1 MITSISHAEP
11 PGRETLISPMRHM
24 LAAVAALWFALTGAA
39 VAQDYPNRPVRLVV
53 PFPPGGINDIV
64 ARVIAQNLG
73 ERLGKQVVVDNRG
86 GAGGVVGA
94 EIVANA
100 PKDGHTLLIVSLA
113 TAVNPWLYTLPYD
126 PLKSFAPI
134 SMLVAAPNVVTIN
147 PGLPVNNIKELV
159 ALAKQK
165 PGDLQYASSGVG
177 TFLHLAGELFKITAG
192 VDILHI
198 PFRGAGPALIDVVGG
213 HTKLAFGS
221 VTSSIPHIR
230 GGKLRPL
237 GVGSTK
243 RSPTL
248 PDVPTVIE
256 AGLPGYEAANWIG
269 LVATGGTPEPIVAR
283 LHKEITEIMAS
294 PEVQKLFAAEGAD
307 IVYMTSAEFGAY
319 SADEIVK
326 WGRVV
331 KQAGIKAQ

>member
-1 MITSISHAEP
+1 MGGGT
-11 PGRETLISPMRHM
+11 RNRF
-24 LAAVAALWFALTGAA
+24 AALSVALLVLSPPAA
-39 VAQDYPNRPVRLVV
+39 SAQDYPNRPVRLVV

-64 ARVIAQNLG
+64 ARVISQHLG
-73 ERLGKQVVVDNRG
+73 ERLGKQVIVDNRG

-134 SMLVAAPNVVTIN
+134 SMLVAAPNVVTVN
-147 PGLPVNNIKELV
+147 PGLPVNDIKELV
-159 ALAKQK
+159 ALARQK
-165 PGDLQYASSGVG
+165 PGELQYASSGVG
-177 TFLHLAGELFKITAG
+177 TFLHLAGELFKITAD

-198 PFRGAGPALIDVVGG
+198 PFRGAGPALIDVVAG
-213 HTKLAFGS
+213 HTKAAFGS

-230 GGKLRPL
+230 AGTLKPL
-237 GVGSTK
+237 GVGSLT
-243 RSPTL
+243 RSATL

-256 AGLPGYEAANWIG
+256 AGVPGYEAANWIG
-269 LVATGGTPEPIVAR
+269 IVATGGTPEPIVQR
-283 LHKEITEIMAS
+283 LHKEIAEIMAM

-307 IVYMTSAEFGAY
+307 IVQMSTAQFSAY

>member
-1 MITSISHAEP
+1 LLVFLFLVP
-11 PGRETLISPMRHM
+11 
-24 LAAVAALWFALTGAA
+24 AL
-39 VAQDYPNRPVRLVV
+39 AQDYPNRPVRLVV

-64 ARVIAQNLG
+64 ARVIAQHLG
-73 ERLGKQVVVDNRG
+73 EKLGKQVIVDNRG
-86 GAGGVVGA
+86 GAGGVVGS

-113 TAVNPWLYTLPYD
+113 SAVNPWLYTLPYD
-126 PLKSFAPI
+126 PLKSFAPVA
-134 SMLVAAPNVVTIN
+134 MLVAAPNVVTVN
-147 PGLPVNNIKELV
+147 PGLPVHSINEFV
-159 ALAKQK
+159 ALAKSK
-165 PGDLQYASSGVG
+165 PGELQYASSGVG
-177 TFLHLAGELFKITAG
+177 TFLHLAGELFKIEAG

-213 HTKLAFGS
+213 HTNAAFGS
-221 VTSSIPHIR
+221 VTSSIGHIR
-230 GGKLRPL
+230 AGKLRPL

-256 AGLPGYEAANWIG
+256 AGVPGYEAANWIG
-269 LVATGGTPEPIVAR
+269 VVATAGTPEPIVAL
-283 LHKEITEIMAS
+283 LHKDLTAILDLS
-294 PEVQKLFAAEGAD
+294 EVRKVFAAEGAD
-307 IVYMTSAEFGAY
+307 IVHMESAQFGATMA
-319 SADEIVK
+319 SEMVK

>member
-1 MITSISHAEP
+1 MSRAHSRL
-11 PGRETLISPMRHM
+11 GLI
-24 LAAVAALWFALTGAA
+24 AAVVLALSGAA

-64 ARVIAQNLG
+64 ARVVAQHLG

-86 GAGGVVGA
+86 GAGGVVGS

-113 TAVNPWLYTLPYD
+113 SAVNPWLYTLPYD
-126 PLKSFAPI
+126 PLKSFAPV
-134 SMLVAAPNVVTIN
+134 SMLVAAPNVVTVN
-147 PGLPVNNIKELV
+147 PGLPANNIKELV
-159 ALAKQK
+159 ALAKSK
-165 PGDLQYASSGVG
+165 PGELQYASSGVG

-192 VDILHI
+192 VDMLHI
-198 PFRGAGPALIDVVGG
+198 PFRGAGPALIDVIGG
-213 HTKLAFGS
+213 HTSVAFGS
-221 VTSSIPHIR
+221 VTSSIGHIR
-230 GGKLRPL
+230 GGKLKPL
-237 GVGSTK
+237 GVGSVT

-256 AGLPGYEAANWIG
+256 AGVPGYEAANWIG
-269 LVATGGTPEPIVAR
+269 LMTTGGTPDAIVAR
-283 LHKEITEIMAS
+283 LHKEISEIMES
-294 PEVQKLFAAEGAD
+294 PEVKKLFAAEGAD
-307 IVYMTSAEFGAY
+307 IVRMSTAQFAAH